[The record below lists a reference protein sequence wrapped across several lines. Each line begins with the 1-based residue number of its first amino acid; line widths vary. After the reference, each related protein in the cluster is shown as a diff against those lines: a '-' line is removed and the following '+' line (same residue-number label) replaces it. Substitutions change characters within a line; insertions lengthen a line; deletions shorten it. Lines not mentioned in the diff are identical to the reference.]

1 MPTDTNY
8 DDFQSSNPETSG
20 VVTPV
25 KELGNTIK
33 AEIDSRPPER
43 WWGIAYKGIRRAL
56 RDADTYPE
64 ELRDFISTRGP
75 EFTKLLKEE
84 IQRDPNSEVATSDRA
99 QLIAERAID
108 IIHDA
113 AKLFPLDVDPPV
125 EKETPIKYVPIE
137 EIIDASK
144 RFNLVPQKLAD
155 GRTTNVL
162 QVYSEASQS
171 WHDFKLP
178 FSEKVM
184 HKGGFPRVVLKVL
197 AGAPDETIDAEL
209 PPNDFDVVAI
219 KGSGVNEEAA
229 LLDADPAGIEHVD
242 DFDMNSLI
250 RNRDINLNGCFMTK
264 DGLIYSEQAY
274 EAARS
279 GKIELM
285 PYKRLIYGTET
296 FYYRGERITNNRGM
310 MRLAKTVTEGK
321 ALSFDFRPLNRQ
333 VDMGIYWLA
342 LAQKFSG
349 KKNYGELLDKLYY
362 VGIQMGQVRPN
373 EGDIYDVLNRVHTEF
388 PFFEME
394 RLELDEVGVAKWL
407 GNKLNKQIDRVYRQE
422 YKVASDFELEREPG
436 DTIPYTVSLDGY
448 EKNDDAIETIEQ
460 KWDSFKERCQMRTLA
475 YRNSDQQS

>member
-8 DDFQSSNPETSG
+8 DDFQSLNPENGG

-75 EFTKLLKEE
+75 EFTKLLTHE
-84 IQRDPNSEVATSDRA
+84 IERDVDSENTSADRA
-99 QLIAERAID
+99 QLIAERAIE

-113 AKLFPLDVDPPV
+113 AKIFPLEAEPNEKDPV
-125 EKETPIKYVPIE
+125 INFVPIE
-137 EIIDASK
+137 EIIDASD
-144 RFNLVPQKLAD
+144 RFNLAPQKLAD

-162 QVYSEASQS
+162 QVYSDTTSS
-171 WHDFKLP
+171 WYDFKLP
-178 FSEKVM
+178 FSENVM

-197 AGAPDETIDAEL
+197 AGAPVETIEAEL
-209 PPNDFDVVAI
+209 PPNDFDVVAVI
-219 KGSGVNEEAA
+219 ADGTNDEAA

-242 DFDMNSLI
+242 EFDMNSLI

-264 DGLIYSEQAY
+264 DGLVYSEPAF

-279 GKIELM
+279 GRIELM

-296 FYYRGERITNNRGM
+296 FYYKGERITNNRGM
-310 MRLAKTVTEGK
+310 MRLAKTVVEQK
-321 ALSFDFRPLNRQ
+321 ALSFDFRPINKQ

-349 KKNYGELLDKLYY
+349 KTNHGELLDKLYY
-362 VGIQMGQVRPN
+362 VGAQMGQVRTGEN
-373 EGDIYDVLNRVHTEF
+373 DIYDVLNRAHTEF

-394 RLELDEVGVAKWL
+394 RKELDEVGVAKWL

-422 YKVASDFELEREPG
+422 YKVGSDFELEREPG

-448 EKNDDAIETIEQ
+448 EKNDEAIDAIEQ

-475 YRNSDQQS
+475 YRSTDQ